1 MKIKT
6 TVFTNTLMY
15 QSENSMLSSIVIVFL
30 RYMADAI
37 EHSED
42 TEGDTW
48 DYADSVY
55 DEL

>member
-1 MKIKT
+1 MRIKA

-42 TEGDTW
+42 TEEDTW
-48 DYADSVY
+48 DFTDTVY

>member
-1 MKIKT
+1 MRIKT
-6 TVFTNTLMY
+6 TAFTNTLMY

-42 TEGDTW
+42 TEEDTW
-48 DYADSVY
+48 DYADTVY